1 MVDTN
6 FSSLSDTP
14 KKPNGN
20 YKDPDRHSKTLR
32 DFHMKLWSKKLPNGE
47 LFDLTKY
54 SQNRMRH
61 KSDLGEF
68 IVSSDSIG
76 HTYRKFKEMK
86 SIVADIPEKE
96 IYSFLYLCT
105 TIGGYTIFPALM
117 VNNQRTINQSRGQK
131 HYIRDRWDLT
141 LECIRLFYLKK
152 ENPLTKTLTN
162 YSSFFELF
170 VHFKGYVK
178 FFLMEDLVSKD
189 YQAVNCFLKH
199 DSFELNPIPKTLGEY
214 LTYKSNVK
222 QFILNRNKRI
232 KTYCKTM

>member
-1 MVDTN
+1 
-6 FSSLSDTP
+6 
-14 KKPNGN
+14 
-20 YKDPDRHSKTLR
+20 
-32 DFHMKLWSKKLPNGE
+32 
-47 LFDLTKY
+47 
-54 SQNRMRH
+54 
-61 KSDLGEF
+61 
-68 IVSSDSIG
+68 
-76 HTYRKFKEMK
+76 
-86 SIVADIPEKE
+86 
-96 IYSFLYLCT
+96 
-105 TIGGYTIFPALM
+105 M
-117 VNNQRTINQSRGQK
+117 VNNQRTINQSRGQN

-232 KTYCKTM
+232 KTYCKTI